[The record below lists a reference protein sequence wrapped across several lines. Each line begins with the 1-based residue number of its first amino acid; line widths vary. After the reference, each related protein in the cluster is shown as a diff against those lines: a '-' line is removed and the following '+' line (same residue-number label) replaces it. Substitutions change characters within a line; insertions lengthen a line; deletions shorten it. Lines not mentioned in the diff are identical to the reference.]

1 MDYLVNSSP
10 EENIMR
16 EEILGKARHFWRGEY
31 GDRKIIPGEDMIQP
45 SGKVIDEEDL
55 VALMDSSMDLWL
67 TTGRY
72 AKEFE
77 RDFAKYMDQK
87 YCLLVNSGSS
97 ANLLAFAALTSPQ
110 WEERQI
116 KPGDEV
122 ITVAAGFPTTVNPI
136 IQHGCV
142 PVFVDIL
149 LGTYEIDLTQ
159 LEKALSDKTKAV
171 MIAHTLGNGFD
182 AKAVKEF
189 CDKHNL
195 WLIEDCCDAVG
206 ATVHGEMVGTY
217 GDIATVS
224 FYPAHHMT
232 MGEGG
237 AVLMQTPKM
246 KKIAES
252 FRDWG
257 RDCWCPPGKDDTCGK
272 RFNWKVGELP
282 ERFDHK
288 YIYSHIGYNLKV
300 TDMQAALGVSQL
312 KKLPQFVEKRRENYK
327 YLRSQLEEL
336 EDVLLLPTAT
346 EGTEPSWFGF
356 PISVKPG
363 GKVTRQELVE
373 FLQDNKV
380 GSRNIFGGNL
390 LRQPL
395 YNGVEKRVIGDL
407 PNTDYVMNNSFWV
420 GIWPGLD
427 EQHLDYIADKIKEK
441 MR

>member
-1 MDYLVNSSP
+1 
-10 EENIMR
+10 MR

>member
-1 MDYLVNSSP
+1 
-10 EENIMR
+10 MR
-16 EEILGKARHFWRGEY
+16 EEILGKARHFWRGEH
-31 GDRKIIPGEDMIQP
+31 GDKKIIPGENMIQP

-55 VALMDSSMDLWL
+55 VSLIDSSLDLWL

-72 AKEFE
+72 AKIFE
-77 RDFAKYMDQK
+77 KDFAKYMDQK
-87 YCLLVNSGSS
+87 HCLLVNSGSS

-116 KPGDEV
+116 KAGDEV

-136 IQHGCV
+136 IQHGCI
-142 PVFVDIL
+142 PVFVDVCL
-149 LGTYEIDLTQ
+149 ETYEIDLSEM
-159 LEKALSDKTKAV
+159 EKALSDKTKAV

-182 AKAVKEF
+182 AKIVKEF

-206 ATVHGEMVGTY
+206 TTVHGKMVGTY

-237 AVLMQTPKM
+237 AVLMSDPKM

-272 RFNWKVGELP
+272 RFNWSLGELP
-282 ERFDHK
+282 DGFDHK

-312 KKLPQFVEKRRENYK
+312 KKLPHFVQKRKDNFK
-327 YLRSQLEEL
+327 YLRSKLEEL
-336 EDVLLLPTAT
+336 EDLLLLPKAT
-346 EGTEPSWFGF
+346 EGTDPSWFGF

-363 GKVTRQELVE
+363 GKVSKQELVE
-373 FLQDNKV
+373 FLQKEKV

-395 YNGVEKRVIGDL
+395 YQDVEKRVIGDL
-407 PNTDYVMNNSFWV
+407 PNTDYIMNNSFWV

-427 EQHLDYIADKIKEK
+427 EVHLDFIADKIKEK
-441 MR
+441 IR